1 MSDYVLL
8 NKVSTNVLCLMLLT
22 TFLLTPFAFLIS
34 LPSAAIKE
42 YIFYFNPTNALIIFP
57 LNSVFTSPINFLL
70 TKSKNVESCE

>member
-42 YIFYFNPTNALIIFP
+42 YIFYFNPTIALIIFYWQNQKT
-57 LNSVFTSPINFLL
+57 LNLVN
-70 TKSKNVESCE
+70 NH

>member
-42 YIFYFNPTNALIIFP
+42 YIFYFNPTNALIIFYWQNQKT
-57 LNSVFTSPINFLL
+57 LNLVN
-70 TKSKNVESCE
+70 NH

>member
-42 YIFYFNPTNALIIFP
+42 YIFYFNPTNALIIFY
-57 LNSVFTSPINFLL
+57 
-70 TKSKNVESCE
+70 

>member
-42 YIFYFNPTNALIIFP
+42 YIFYFNPTIALIIFY
-57 LNSVFTSPINFLL
+57 
-70 TKSKNVESCE
+70 